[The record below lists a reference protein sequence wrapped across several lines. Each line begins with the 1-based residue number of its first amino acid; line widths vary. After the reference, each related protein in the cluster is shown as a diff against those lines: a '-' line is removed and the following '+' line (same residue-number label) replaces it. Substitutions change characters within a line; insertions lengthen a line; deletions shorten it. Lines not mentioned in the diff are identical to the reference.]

1 VPDSFLEAI
10 DKAKNTLLL
19 DAEKKPW
26 RECKQFVDIWR
37 DKRQRN
43 QPLSAEKACLYALLI
58 GRDLRNA
65 VSHPTLNLN
74 ATWSRRHR
82 MRC

>member
-19 DAEKKPW
+19 DAEKKLW

-43 QPLSAEKACLYALLI
+43 QPLSAEKAC
-58 GRDLRNA
+58 
-65 VSHPTLNLN
+65 PTP
-74 ATWSRRHR
+74 
-82 MRC
+82 C